1 MNGHLKWT
9 RFAWLNNNLWVY
21 LALFLVLSAE
31 RATNLTPHSWQ
42 HYLSCLTVLAG
53 LNAPLLAFTYW
64 REWLKVRLSIWAFW
78 LLWTGVFLVIPI
90 IIASL
95 SQLRWQF
102 HVSLF
107 GMADYF
113 VMLAVLLPAL
123 DLGLLINALAT
134 QKGAII
140 NWLEKWGIDG
150 TILIGITFFSLLFSM
165 MIVSNQEIF
174 DRQELIMPSVDLAL
188 VFRHFFRFLAYAL
201 QFSLIYLS
209 LYFFYLLNSR
219 FLIPEILKRRGI
231 LLYAIGVAGGIALF
245 FPILSQILVS
255 LPLVRDAKSLMP
267 SQTLVV
273 FTELNALLPGIVLIT
288 SLPLIVA
295 FQWFKQNSEITKLEK
310 QHIESELLLLKQQ
323 INPHFFFNTL
333 HNLYSLSL
341 AKSDQTPEV
350 IVQLSEL
357 MRYVIYKGKEK
368 EVPLSEE
375 INYIEDYLH
384 LQQIRLH
391 KDFELQFNK
400 SVEDPSFLLPPLL
413 LIILIENAFKHGIEP
428 AEEKCFLSIDLRSDS
443 KSLSFNC
450 SNSFEPNPDN
460 EAGIGL
466 ENLQRRLSL
475 LFPYQHH
482 FSVQEGEG
490 VFTANLEVWNP

>member
-1 MNGHLKWT
+1 M
-9 RFAWLNNNLWVY
+9 
-21 LALFLVLSAE
+21 
-31 RATNLTPHSWQ
+31 
-42 HYLSCLTVLAG
+42 
-53 LNAPLLAFTYW
+53 
-64 REWLKVRLSIWAFW
+64 
-78 LLWTGVFLVIPI
+78 
-90 IIASL
+90 
-95 SQLRWQF
+95 
-102 HVSLF
+102 
-107 GMADYF
+107 
-113 VMLAVLLPAL
+113 
-123 DLGLLINALAT
+123 
-134 QKGAII
+134 
-140 NWLEKWGIDG
+140 
-150 TILIGITFFSLLFSM
+150 
-165 MIVSNQEIF
+165 
-174 DRQELIMPSVDLAL
+174 

-428 AEEKCFLSIDLRSDS
+428 AQGKCFLTIHLKSNSN
-443 KSLSFNC
+443 SLSFKC
-450 SNSFEPNPDN
+450 SNSFEPNPEN
-460 EAGIGL
+460 EPGIGL
-466 ENLQRRLSL
+466 KNLQRRLSL
-475 LFPYQHH
+475 LFPDQHH
-482 FSVQEGEG
+482 FSVQEEEG

>member
-1 MNGHLKWT
+1 MNGLSKWT
-9 RFAWLNNNLWVY
+9 RFTWLDNNLWVY

-31 RATNLTPHSWQ
+31 RATNLHPHTWQ
-42 HYLSCLTVLAG
+42 HYLSCLAFLIG
-53 LNAPLLAFTYW
+53 LNAPILVFTYW
-64 REWLKVRLSIWAFW
+64 RKWFKAQLSIFAFW
-78 LLWTGVFLVIPI
+78 LLWAGVFLVIPI
-90 IIASL
+90 ILAYL
-95 SQLRWQF
+95 SQFSWQF
-102 HVSLF
+102 HVPLF
-107 GMADYF
+107 GMLDYL
-113 VMLAVLLPAL
+113 VMLAVLLPIL
-123 DLGLLINALAT
+123 DLGLLVNALAT

-140 NWLEKWGIDG
+140 SWLEKWGIDG

-174 DRQELIMPSVDLAL
+174 DRQELIMPSVDLIM

-219 FLIPEILKRRGI
+219 FLIPKILKRRGI

-267 SQTLVV
+267 GETLIV
-273 FTELNALLPGIVLIT
+273 FTELNAIIPGIVLIT

-295 FQWFKQNSEITKLEK
+295 FQWFKQNNEITKLEK
-310 QHIESELLLLKQQ
+310 QQIESELLLLKQQ

-375 INYIEDYLH
+375 IDYIEDYLH

-428 AEEKCFLSIDLRSDS
+428 AEGKCFLSIDLKSDS
-443 KSLSFNC
+443 NSLSFTC
-450 SNSFEPNPDN
+450 RNSFEPNPEN
-460 EAGIGL
+460 EPGIGL
-466 ENLQRRLSL
+466 ENLKRRLSL
-475 LFPYQHH
+475 LFPNQHD
-482 FSVQEGEG
+482 FSVKKGEG